1 MTEFIFAPPAPVS
14 LAIAGESARFPVRRI
29 FCVGRNYAEHAA
41 EMGNE
46 VDREAPF
53 YFTKSPA
60 AVIASGAQIPYP
72 QGTAD
77 YHHEMELVVMLGAGA
92 EIFGY
97 ACGLDMTRR
106 DLQAAAKDKRRPWD
120 TSKDFDNSAV
130 IGSISRAFAPAD
142 QLITLAVNGTQ
153 RQSGK
158 LSDMVWS
165 VPEIVAHL
173 ATLYRLEAGDVIFTG
188 TPAGVGAVLP
198 GDSIEGRIEGLPPV
212 LLTIQPKE

>member
-1 MTEFIFAPPAPVS
+1 MSEFIFPPPAVVS
-14 LAIAGESARFPVRRI
+14 LAIEGSAARFPVRRI

-41 EMGNE
+41 EMGGE

-60 AVIASGAQIPYP
+60 AVIGSGAIIPYA
-72 QGTAD
+72 QGTSD
-77 YHHEMELVVMLGAGA
+77 LHHEMELVVVLGEEA
-92 EIFGY
+92 EVYGY

-120 TSKDFDNSAV
+120 IGKDFDNSAV
-130 IGSISRAFAPAD
+130 IGSIQRGFEPGAQTIS
-142 QLITLAVNGTQ
+142 LTVNGEL
-153 RQSGK
+153 RQGGK

-188 TPAGVGAVLP
+188 TPAGVGAVQP
-198 GDSIEGRIEGLPPV
+198 GDVIEGQIEGLSPV
-212 LLTIQPKE
+212 RLTIQPKE